1 MGKVSKELVGA
12 SAAKIIL
19 SVLSQGDSYG
29 YDMLQ
34 KVKELSNNR
43 IKWNEGSIY
52 PVLKK
57 MEAMGLIKSY
67 WRMQENERPRK
78 YYNLL
83 DLGKAELQNEIEEWN
98 MVHSMLNKLWNVNT
112 AE

>member
-1 MGKVSKELVGA
+1 
-12 SAAKIIL
+12 
-19 SVLSQGDSYG
+19 VLAQGDSYG

-34 KVKELSNNR
+34 KVKELSNKQ

-57 MEAMGLIKSY
+57 METLGLIRSY
-67 WRMQENERPRK
+67 WIMQDNERPRK

-83 DLGKAELQNEIEEWN
+83 DAGKAELQNKKDEWN
-98 MVHSMLNKLWNVNT
+98 LVNAMLTKLWNPQVT
-112 AE
+112 E